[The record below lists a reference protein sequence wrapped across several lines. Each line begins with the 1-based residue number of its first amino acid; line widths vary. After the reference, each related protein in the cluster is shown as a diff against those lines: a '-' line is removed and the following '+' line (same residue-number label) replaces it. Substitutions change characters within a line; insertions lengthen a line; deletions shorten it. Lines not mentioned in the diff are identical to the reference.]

1 MLMWPKTSSK
11 VGRSAR
17 TSQNNTMKRKF
28 GEKIIE
34 LILGDITEQESDAI
48 VNPANTHL
56 QMGGGAAG
64 AIRKKG
70 GKGIQD
76 ECGGIGKIAV
86 GEAVITGGGD
96 LKAAHVIHAVGPR
109 MGEGE
114 EDSKLISATLNS
126 LKVADENS
134 LKTLVFPAIS
144 TGIFAYPMDRCA
156 VVMLNTTANYL
167 EGETGLEKV
176 TFCLLDSLAL
186 EKFEKVLSE
195 LPG

>member
-1 MLMWPKTSSK
+1 
-11 VGRSAR
+11 
-17 TSQNNTMKRKF
+17 MK
-28 GEKIIE
+28 KIIGGKTLE
-34 LILGDITEQESDAI
+34 LIQGDITEQESDAI

-76 ECGGIGKIAV
+76 ECDGIGNIAV

-126 LKVADENS
+126 LKIADENS

-144 TGIFAYPMDRCA
+144 TGIFGYPLDRCA

-186 EKFEKVLSE
+186 EKFEKVLSD
-195 LPG
+195 LPD